1 MYLECERINYPASG
15 PSRKC
20 NEPIRTQY
28 SKQSLVPSVLCGGG
42 AVEVGIVLLFF
53 CLSISWEGKRDAR
66 RRRRPATKLQ
76 WLRERCCCCC
86 CCCFGPRDGDHGG
99 YVFDYHYDSEDDSLS
114 EGNDIDSE

>member
-1 MYLECERINYPASG
+1 MKGEPTGVCELAIYFVGSVAV
-15 PSRKC
+15 
-20 NEPIRTQY
+20 T
-28 SKQSLVPSVLCGGG
+28 VLCGGG

-86 CCCFGPRDGDHGG
+86 CCCCFGPRDGDHGG

-114 EGNDIDSE
+114 EGSDIDSE